1 MVKSTH
7 LNIQLLINIMLV
19 EKILGSKLKIKLL
32 RIFHDNPNRE
42 FTLYDIRKMFNLSSG
57 TVIPILKS
65 LANSRALLS
74 RRVGKSI
81 LYQLNSN
88 NLIVKKILEIFGSER
103 ELLFEKAREFVK
115 KLDKTDI
122 LSIVLFGSVA
132 TGKITELSDI
142 DFVIVY
148 KNKYQL
154 VKSNVERLSE
164 KFLEQEILISPI
176 ILSRKEII
184 EMLNRYD
191 TFILRVQDE
200 GKVLYGK
207 PLEKI
212 AHG

>member
-1 MVKSTH
+1 MF
-7 LNIQLLINIMLV
+7 I
-19 EKILGSKLKIKLL
+19 EKILGSKSKIKLL

-42 FTLYDIRKMFNLSSG
+42 FTLYEIKKTFNLSSG
-57 TVIPILKS
+57 TVNPILKS
-65 LANSRALLS
+65 LVNSRALLS

-88 NLIVKKILEIFGSER
+88 NLIVKKILEIFDSER
-103 ELLFEKAREFVK
+103 ELLFEKAKEFVK

-122 LSIVLFGSVA
+122 LSIILFGSVA

-148 KNKYQL
+148 KNKYTL
-154 VKSNVERLSE
+154 VKDNIE
-164 KFLEQEILISPI
+164 KITESFLDQEILISPI
-176 ILSRKEII
+176 ILSRKEIT

-191 TFILRVQDE
+191 SFIIKVQDE

-207 PLEKI
+207 SLERMT
-212 AHG
+212 HG